1 MEGERRKEGEARRV
15 NQVCDSFYSLRFFRY
30 ESGNGMR
37 YGMLIPKIYDKRMRM
52 GSGGYRPHYCISFLP
67 SFLPSSSCL
76 RNIWTYVIGNTDDE
90 LPFEHIIPDFGATG
104 LLSDWKRLGFILDLT
119 LSFALISLFPLMTG
133 SFLLLLYPDFL

>member
-1 MEGERRKEGEARRV
+1 
-15 NQVCDSFYSLRFFRY
+15 
-30 ESGNGMR
+30 
-37 YGMLIPKIYDKRMRM
+37 
-52 GSGGYRPHYCISFLP
+52 
-67 SFLPSSSCL
+67 
-76 RNIWTYVIGNTDDE
+76 VIGNTDDE